1 MTQFSEKNVIY
12 HKMCVVIF
20 STALVWN
27 ISHSKKN
34 WARYYYIFHT
44 SYNVYYPLFL
54 SDFNPT
60 WISSTDYPKKS
71 VITKFHENPF
81 GESRVVPRGRSEMTE
96 LTQLRVDAQKLQYIF
111 RLFFLLLDPNGLEWY
126 VVGTEQVFDIVL

>member
-1 MTQFSEKNVIY
+1 M
-12 HKMCVVIF
+12 
-20 STALVWN
+20 
-27 ISHSKKN
+27 
-34 WARYYYIFHT
+34 YIIHYSCQILIQLEF
-44 SYNVYYPLFL
+44 PRQ
-54 SDFNPT
+54 
-60 WISSTDYPKKS
+60 IIQKKS